1 MASCKHRS
9 QEILFKM
16 QTNKTHFEGLAK
28 GWLKMEWEHIILL
41 NQPSI
46 FEPDPEWNKTN
57 KSWSILLESHSPPGF
72 KMQNPSALEQ
82 AAINST

>member
-1 MASCKHRS
+1 MASCKHQS
-9 QEILFKM
+9 QEILFEM

-46 FEPDPEWNKTN
+46 FEPDPE
-57 KSWSILLESHSPPGF
+57 
-72 KMQNPSALEQ
+72 
-82 AAINST
+82 

>member
-46 FEPDPEWNKTN
+46 FEPDPE
-57 KSWSILLESHSPPGF
+57 
-72 KMQNPSALEQ
+72 
-82 AAINST
+82 